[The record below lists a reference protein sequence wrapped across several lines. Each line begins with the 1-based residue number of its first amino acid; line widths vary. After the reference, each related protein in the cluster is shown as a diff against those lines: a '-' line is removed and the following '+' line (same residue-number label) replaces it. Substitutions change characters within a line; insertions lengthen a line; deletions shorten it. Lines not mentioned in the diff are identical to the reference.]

1 MDTVSDIDVPD
12 LAVRP
17 VFHRGNAAEVD
28 AIGVRNPK
36 HGIVVDMGV
45 DRTVIAEDPTVVI
58 RTGNI
63 VDVIVPDFHG
73 SILRIDIDGAG
84 IHQEIHRRFFPIA
97 VRLVDLIAF
106 YDT

>member
-1 MDTVSDIDVPD
+1 
-12 LAVRP
+12 
-17 VFHRGNAAEVD
+17 
-28 AIGVRNPK
+28 
-36 HGIVVDMGV
+36 MGV
-45 DRTVIAEDPTVVI
+45 DRTVVAEDPTVVI

-84 IHQEIHRRFFPIA
+84 IHQEIHRGFFPID
-97 VRLVDLIAF
+97 VRLVNLIVF